1 MCSLPIDSSLQD
13 GKYIIKS
20 KISQEGLCITYQA
33 IQTSLNRVVII
44 KEFYMRDFCSREND
58 NNNVIVGNNYAEQVD
73 VFKLKFL
80 SDAKSNARG
89 DIENEIKVFDVFE
102 ENNTAYYVF
111 LGNEDIVIEEQKEEE
126 IEVTAEETQIAEKN
140 ITSKEDEAT
149 TIELNIGDVEVV
161 KSPKEAIRSTPE
173 KSFWENYK
181 KTIFICSGLVVGGFI
196 CASLAI
202 HLNNNSNTS
211 DELAELEDTTV
222 VDEVIAVDSVV
233 YDNDMQG
240 AELTDNSQQEYD
252 EYINLSNE
260 WLSKA
265 QNNLHKPSNV
275 QNILNARYYYYDK
288 ADKINVAL
296 KGERLPANKEIDELT
311 EQEYQ
316 YWVNEAKKCG
326 SAKSKYE
333 LKRTY
338 LTRAKSLA
346 FRHQNLLDSQ
356 IKWLDEQ
363 LAKQNRK
370 RR

>member
-44 KEFYMRDFCSREND
+44 KEFYMRDFCSREKDSTKVN
-58 NNNVIVGNNYAEQVD
+58 VGNNYAEQVD

-89 DIENEIKVFDVFE
+89 DIDSEIKVFDVFE

-111 LGNEDIVIEEQKEEE
+111 LGNDDIVLEEQKEEE
-126 IEVTAEETQIAEKN
+126 IEVVVEETQIADNN
-140 ITSKEDEAT
+140 ITSKEDDNT

-161 KSPKEAIRSTPE
+161 ESPKDEKESTPN

-181 KTIFICSGLVVGGFI
+181 KSILICTGLVALGFI

-202 HLNNNSNTS
+202 HFNNNSGSS

-240 AELTDNSQQEYD
+240 SELSNNSQQEFD

-260 WLSKA
+260 WLAKA

-275 QNILNARYYYYDK
+275 HNILNARYYYYDK

-296 KGERLPANKEIDELT
+296 KGERLPAHKEIDELT

-333 LKRTY
+333 LKRTF

-363 LAKQNRK
+363 LAKKNRK